1 VQASLSAGRERGAAF
16 ARALIQTGNIASQ
29 ITFKRCGFKRH
40 PDALGLYVAP
50 CGPDLPAAPAVS
62 GHLLSVNTINYRG
75 LWLEEAFS
83 EASLTAARAACSQA
97 GADLV
102 GVLVSRPNLID
113 NKKTDGLG
121 FSLVGEYQWWNLSFQ
136 AGAADG

>member
-1 VQASLSAGRERGAAF
+1 
-16 ARALIQTGNIASQ
+16 
-29 ITFKRCGFKRH
+29 
-40 PDALGLYVAP
+40 
-50 CGPDLPAAPAVS
+50 
-62 GHLLSVNTINYRG
+62 
-75 LWLEEAFS
+75 
-83 EASLTAARAACSQA
+83 
-97 GADLV
+97 V